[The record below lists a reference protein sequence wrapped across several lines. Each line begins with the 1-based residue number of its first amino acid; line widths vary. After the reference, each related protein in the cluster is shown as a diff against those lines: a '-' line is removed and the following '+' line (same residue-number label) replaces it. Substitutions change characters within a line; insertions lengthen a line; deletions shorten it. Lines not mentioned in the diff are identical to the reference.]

1 VRYDDLARTL
11 DLAVRE
17 LLDAGERDLRPAV
30 ALSRRARAEAG
41 QAVHRAAAA
50 ERGDGFRAE
59 VPIRWTSVVR
69 GWTCTVHGRIDGVE
83 EEDGRTVIEEV
94 KSTALDAARL
104 DRIPAFPEWEA
115 QLAVYVWVAGVL
127 RLPAPVGR
135 LRVVSLLDGC
145 ERLVTVPH
153 DPGLGEVL
161 AARLDR
167 LVRAREAWLSW
178 QTRRRGSPTV
188 PAHRAWRPGQEAI
201 EAAVATAVGAGRHL
215 LLTAP
220 TGIGKTAAVMAGVVR
235 AASAHGLGVY
245 WATARTTQQRVVEA
259 TSAAMA
265 AGGTPLRSV
274 TLRAREKACLN
285 GVVDCRPEVCR
296 YAAGYHERVEG
307 GVHERL
313 AAIGTPSPDVLAE
326 EARADVL
333 CPYEL
338 ALDWAA
344 RADLVIGDFNQA
356 LSPDATVRRLF
367 SADRG
372 WVLVVDEAHQL
383 PERAAEW
390 GSPSLPVALA
400 DAVLADPERPG
411 WGALVGLARVI
422 RDEILESELRAR
434 EPLSDCLLVELDP
447 PRWADLRDRVD
458 EVGLDHA
465 RLRLEDPDADETGDD
480 AWIRLARAVFAFAEA
495 LERAGEETVALWT
508 PEGLRLC
515 CRDPSRVLGP
525 RFAALHASVSLSATL
540 APAWFHRE
548 RCGLDAT
555 RTDELVVASPFPPEN
570 RGVVV
575 VPGVSTTF
583 RRRERDRARV
593 AAVLEEVVAAVPGN
607 VALWFGS
614 YEHLRQLVGACTFPA
629 DRELI
634 VQEADATD
642 ADRAAV
648 LDRLAAGGPPVVLAA
663 VLGGSFAEGV
673 DLPGGALRAAV
684 VVGPALP
691 PPSTERLLRQ
701 AWYEERWDDG
711 FDLAYVVPG
720 MVRVVQAA
728 GRVVRGPEER
738 GMVVLVCERFVRHQF
753 ARYLPADWSIHRD
766 RRPGPW
772 VRAFFAREAGAP
784 ASGSAT
790 IDASLDP
797 S

>member
-1 VRYDDLARTL
+1 MRFDDAARTL

-17 LLDAGERDLRPAV
+17 LIDAGERDLRPAL

-50 ERGDGFRAE
+50 DRGDGFRAE
-59 VPIRWTSVVR
+59 VPVRWTVVVR

-83 EEDGRTVIEEV
+83 EEDGHTVIEEV
-94 KSTALDAARL
+94 KSSALDASRL
-104 DRIPAFPEWEA
+104 DAAATFPEWEA
-115 QLAVYVWVAGVL
+115 QLAVYVWIASVL
-127 RLPAPVGR
+127 RHPSPVGR
-135 LRVVSLLDGC
+135 LRVVSLVDGC
-145 ERLVTVPH
+145 ERLVTVAL
-153 DPGLGEVL
+153 DGALGEALV
-161 AARLDR
+161 ARLDR
-167 LVRAREAWLSW
+167 LVRAREAWLAW
-178 QTRRRGSPTV
+178 ITRRRGAPVV
-188 PAHRAWRPGQEAI
+188 PAHGTWRPGQPEI
-201 EAAVATAVGAGRHL
+201 EAAVAESVANGRHL
-215 LLTAP
+215 LVTAP
-220 TGIGKTAAVMAGVVR
+220 TGIGKTAAVMAGVLR
-235 AASAHGLGVY
+235 AAARDGLGVY
-245 WATARTTQQRVVEA
+245 WATARTTQQRVVEVTA
-259 TSAAMA
+259 RAMA
-265 AGGTPLRSV
+265 AAGTPLRAV

-296 YAAGYHERVEG
+296 FAAGYHERVEG
-307 GVHERL
+307 GVYDRL
-313 AAIGTPSPDVLAE
+313 AALGTPSADVLAE

-338 ALDWAA
+338 ALDWAG
-344 RADLVIGDFNQA
+344 RVDLVVGDLNQA

-367 SADRG
+367 SGDRP

-383 PERAAEW
+383 PERAVEW
-390 GSPSLPVALA
+390 GSPSLPIALA
-400 DAVLADPERPG
+400 DAVLEDPDRPG
-411 WGALVGLARVI
+411 WGALVALARAV
-422 RDEILESELRAR
+422 RDEVEEAGLRGV
-434 EPLSDCLLVELDP
+434 EPLTDCLLVELDVA
-447 PRWADLRDRVD
+447 RWTDLRDRVD

-465 RLRLEDPDADETGDD
+465 RLRLAVPEDDAEGDD
-480 AWIRLARAVFAFAEA
+480 PWLGLARAVFAFTEA

-525 RFAALHASVSLSATL
+525 RFAAVHASVHLSATL

-548 RCGLDAT
+548 RCGLDPA
-555 RTDELVVASPFPPEN
+555 RTDERVVASPFPPEH

-583 RRRERDRARV
+583 RHRERDRARV
-593 AAVLEEVVAAVPGN
+593 AAVLDELVAAVPGN

-614 YEHLRQLVGACTFPA
+614 YEHLRQVVAACAFPPDRVLV
-629 DRELI
+629 
-634 VQEADATD
+634 VQDADATD

-648 LDRLAAGGPPVVLAA
+648 LDRLVAGGPPVVLAA

-691 PPSTERLLRQ
+691 PPSTERALRQ
-701 AWYEERWDDG
+701 AWYEQRWDEG

-738 GMVVLVCERFVRHQF
+738 GVVALVCERFLRHQY
-753 ARYLPADWSIHRD
+753 ARWLPADWTVHRA

-772 VRAFFAREAGAP
+772 VRAFFERDARDGA
-784 ASGSAT
+784 AGSAT
-790 IDASLDP
+790 MPAPLERP
-797 S
+797 